1 MDGDVFAIFYVMAT
15 GQSGTSGVSV
25 YASGWALSELI
36 GLECEM
42 RSGCVASG

>member
-1 MDGDVFAIFYVMAT
+1 MGMPLQFFYVMAT
-15 GQSGTSGVSV
+15 GRSGTSRVSV